1 MSGYILCQ
9 TKKAQRPYFIENIS
23 MNIYSIEELCYYLYH
38 NLYLADHTVFNEE
51 LCNWLRDELELV
63 HLAAK
68 LKQNLERNVSV
79 EEMIYPVFKEINYLT
94 YLIKDIHNFTDE
106 QMNSFNSS
114 FETNEKEKA
123 AVRQKRKG
131 DALTENGM
139 YVNAIRAY
147 QKLLEREDLSEQRKG
162 FAASVRYNLG
172 CAYSYLFQME
182 KAQECFLEA
191 YREAHSKD
199 ALKAYIIAYSSV
211 HDKTDYDKVMEELE
225 VDEELKKGIKEEIR
239 QSLKAFESVP
249 EEKTDEKNLDAL
261 LERLMKDYHRS
272 TGS

>member
-68 LKQNLERNVSV
+68 LK
-79 EEMIYPVFKEINYLT
+79 
-94 YLIKDIHNFTDE
+94 
-106 QMNSFNSS
+106 
-114 FETNEKEKA
+114 
-123 AVRQKRKG
+123 G

-139 YVNAIRAY
+139 YVNAIRVY

-225 VDEELKKGIKEEIR
+225 VDEELKKDIKEEIR

-249 EEKTDEKNLDAL
+249 EEITDEKNLDAL